1 MRITTATA
9 RGERRYQEDTFINV
23 QMSQGTLLGVF
34 DGHGGD
40 EASKWMA
47 RNFEAQFQDQRD
59 VRLGLR
65 SAISKS
71 AAMLRG
77 CISGTTAS
85 VAFLPTDSST
95 VYTAVI
101 GDSPIICHKQTEG
114 SIDTPQKYW
123 YGPDHNVRTNRAER
137 DAAIKRG
144 GYYNNGYICKGLYG
158 PGLQMGRALGDA
170 ELSPILSHE
179 PEISHVFPVGEWM
192 LIGSDGIFDPAHYD
206 FKEAAEEIILAIE
219 LGDDAPRL
227 VERAVAK
234 PTGDNATAILVR
246 F

>member
-85 VAFLPTDSST
+85 VVFMPTDSSM

-101 GDSPIICHKQTEG
+101 GDSPII
-114 SIDTPQKYW
+114 IDTPQRLW
-123 YGPDHNVRTNRAER
+123 YGPDHNVRTNTAEL
-137 DAAIKRG
+137 DAAVKRG
-144 GYYNNGYICKGLYG
+144 GFYNNGYICKGLYG

-179 PEISHVFPVGEWM
+179 PEISQVFPVGEWL

-234 PTGDNATAILVR
+234 PTRDNATCILVR

>member
-77 CISGTTAS
+77 CVSGTTAS
-85 VAFLPTDSST
+85 VAFVPTDSSM

-101 GDSPIICHKQTEG
+101 GDSPII
-114 SIDTPQKYW
+114 IDTPQRLW
-123 YGPDHNVRTNRAER
+123 YGPDHNVRTNTAEL
-137 DAAIKRG
+137 DAAVKRG
-144 GYYNNGYICKGLYG
+144 GFYNNGYICKGLYG

-234 PTGDNATAILVR
+234 PTRDNATCILVR